1 MASGLPHPVL
11 ISTFVDMDTITLG
24 GQTVEFKHV
33 FYTWIAMAI
42 IFVTGLIVRR
52 RLTLLPGKLQSV
64 MEVLIGG
71 LDDFALDTAGEK
83 IRPFIPLVI
92 TLFIYILVQNLM
104 GLIPLFDAPTANIY
118 TNLGMALCVFFLYHI
133 VGIRTHGV
141 KYIKQFTGPM
151 PFLMPLM
158 FPVEIMTH
166 CARILSLTLRLF
178 GNIKGEEIVMT
189 VLFVLLPVFSTYPM
203 FFLFLFVKILQAF
216 VFYILT
222 IIYLQSAMEE
232 AH

>member
-1 MASGLPHPVL
+1 
-11 ISTFVDMDTITLG
+11 
-24 GQTVEFKHV
+24 
-33 FYTWIAMAI
+33 
-42 IFVTGLIVRR
+42 
-52 RLTLLPGKLQSV
+52 
-64 MEVLIGG
+64 
-71 LDDFALDTAGEK
+71 
-83 IRPFIPLVI
+83 
-92 TLFIYILVQNLM
+92 
-104 GLIPLFDAPTANIY
+104 
-118 TNLGMALCVFFLYHI
+118 
-133 VGIRTHGV
+133 
-141 KYIKQFTGPM
+141 M